1 MTDPA
6 DLAHEVLLR
15 VAAFVKTLPAD
26 QLADLASGAAKL
38 ELVPKG
44 GRPARA
50 ARPAKAAPAALSR
63 PASEIEAMLAE
74 LGNRQAAAQYLND
87 LKLTV
92 AQLRELAKALSV
104 AAPSKATKAAVT
116 TAIVDATTGRRL
128 DSLALSAR

>member
-44 GRPARA
+44 GRQV
-50 ARPAKAAPAALSR
+50 RPAKAAPALSR
-63 PASEIEAMLAE
+63 PVSEIESMLSE
-74 LGNRQAAAQYLND
+74 LTTRQAATQYLND

-92 AQLRELAKALSV
+92 PQTRELAKALNV
-104 AAPSKATKAAVT
+104 AVPSRATKPAIT

-128 DSLALSAR
+128 DSAALSAR

>member
-44 GRPARA
+44 GRPAR
-50 ARPAKAAPAALSR
+50 PAKAAAPALSR
-63 PASEIEAMLAE
+63 PVSEIEAMLAE
-74 LGNRQAAAQYLND
+74 LGTRQAATQYLND

-92 AQLRELAKALSV
+92 AQLRELAKVLNV
-104 AAPSKATKAAVT
+104 AAPARATKAAVT

-128 DSLALSAR
+128 DSAALSAR

>member
-26 QLADLASGAAKL
+26 QLQDLASGAAKL

-44 GRPARA
+44 GRPS
-50 ARPAKAAPAALSR
+50 KAAPAALSR
-63 PASEIEAMLAE
+63 PVSEIESMLAQLE
-74 LGNRQAAAQYLND
+74 TRQAAVQYIND

-92 AQLRELAKALSV
+92 PQVKELAKVLGVPVPAR
-104 AAPSKATKAAVT
+104 ATKVALT
-116 TAIVDATTGRRL
+116 NSIVDSTVGRRL
-128 DSLALSAR
+128 DSLALS

>member
-44 GRPARA
+44 GRPAR
-50 ARPAKAAPAALSR
+50 PAKAAAPAALSR
-63 PASEIEAMLAE
+63 PVGEIEAMLGQ
-74 LGNRQAAAQYLND
+74 LDNRQAAAQYLND
-87 LKLTV
+87 LRLTV
-92 AQLRELAKALSV
+92 PQLRELAKALGV
-104 AAPSKATKAAVT
+104 AVPAKATKPAVV
-116 TAIVDATTGRRL
+116 TAVVDATTGRRL
-128 DSLALSAR
+128 DSAALSRR

>member
-44 GRPARA
+44 GRPAR
-50 ARPAKAAPAALSR
+50 PAKAAPALSR
-63 PASEIEAMLAE
+63 PVGEIESMLSE
-74 LGNRQAAAQYLND
+74 LTTRQAATQYLND

-92 AQLRELAKALSV
+92 PQTRELAKALNV
-104 AAPSKATKAAVT
+104 AVPSKATKVAIT

-128 DSLALSAR
+128 DSAALSAR